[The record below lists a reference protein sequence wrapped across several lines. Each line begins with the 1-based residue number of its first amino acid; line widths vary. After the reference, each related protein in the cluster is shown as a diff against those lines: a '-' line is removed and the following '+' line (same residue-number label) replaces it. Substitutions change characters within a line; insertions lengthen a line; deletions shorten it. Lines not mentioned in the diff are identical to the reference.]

1 MPSFVTLKGKLTALA
16 FTIAIVLAGISLA
29 WGMVLGELKVNG
41 PVYGRIVQVKDL
53 VADILPPPEYILESY
68 LVASQA
74 LTATPAELAEFK
86 TAMTR
91 LRKDYDD
98 RHQYWQAQDLD
109 VSVKDGLLVES
120 YKPALR
126 FYDQVF
132 GTYFPALERGDL
144 AAAQASFKSLS
155 ADYAAHRAAID
166 TVVTRSDALSKA
178 VEAQAA
184 DSEATYKILVTAITL
199 VFALATMALVAGM
212 SRAIIAPL
220 ARLGE
225 AVGRLGGGALDAK
238 VPETHRTDEVG
249 PLARALDGW
258 RQGLI
263 EAEARRLAEHDD
275 QARLQARQQRIEA
288 ATRRFDQAVIAML
301 GRIKES
307 AEKLHSASENLSANA
322 QQTHAQG
329 AAVSAATE
337 QSAASVESVASAG
350 SQLSASIEEISSQVR
365 QSTTIVEAASR
376 EAEAANGRI
385 SGLTEAVE
393 RIGQVLSLI
402 NDIASQTNLLAL
414 NATIESARAGEA
426 GKGFAVVAHEVKN
439 LAGQTSRATEDIAR
453 QIAAVREETGTA
465 VAALAG
471 IAQTIA
477 HINEMS
483 ASIAGAVEQQGAA
496 ASEISRNVEH
506 AAAGTR
512 EVVHNITGVVGA
524 ASETGAMARTVF
536 AAADQLRSQSSELE
550 REVSAFLREIAA

>member
-1 MPSFVTLKGKLTALA
+1 MPSVATIRGKLTALA
-16 FTIAIVLAGISLA
+16 VTVAV
-29 WGMVLGELKVNG
+29 VLGGLSLGWGVVLSELKVNG
-41 PVYGRIVQVKDL
+41 PVYGRIVQAKDL
-53 VADILPPPEYILESY
+53 VADILPPPEYIIESY

-74 LTATPAELAEFK
+74 LAAEPSKLAPLKE
-86 TAMTR
+86 AMIR
-91 LRKDYDD
+91 LRRDYDD
-98 RHQYWQAQDLD
+98 RHQYWQGQDLEA
-109 VSVKDGLLVES
+109 SVRDGLLVES
-120 YKPALR
+120 YKPAVQ
-126 FYDQVF
+126 FFDHAF
-132 GTYFPALERGDL
+132 STYFPALEKGDRE
-144 AAAQASFKSLS
+144 AARASFAVLGGL
-155 ADYAAHRAAID
+155 YATHRAAID
-166 TVVTRSDALSKA
+166 TLVTRSDALSKA

-184 DSEATYKILVTAITL
+184 ASESSYKLLVIVLTL
-199 VFALATMALVAGM
+199 ASALAALALVIGM
-212 SRAIIAPL
+212 SRAIVAPM

-225 AVGRLGGGALDAK
+225 AVGRLGGGALDAG
-238 VPETHRTDEVG
+238 VPETERVDEIG

-263 EAEARRLAEHDD
+263 AAEARRRDEAEE
-275 QARLQARQQRIEA
+275 QSRLQARQRRVEA
-288 ATRRFDQAVIAML
+288 ATRRFDEAIITML
-301 GRIKES
+301 ARIRDS
-307 AEKLHSASENLSANA
+307 AENLHAASNSLSANA
-322 QQTHAQG
+322 EQTHAQG

-350 SQLSASIEEISSQVR
+350 NQLSSSIEEISSQVR
-365 QSTTIVEAASR
+365 QSSAIVAAASH

-385 SGLTEAVE
+385 AGLTEAVE

-453 QIAAVREETGTA
+453 QIAAVRDEAGTA

-477 HINEMS
+477 RINEMS

-496 ASEISRNVEH
+496 ASEISRNVEQ
-506 AAAGTR
+506 AAAGSR

-524 ASETGAMARTVF
+524 AGETGAMARNVF
-536 AAADQLRSQSSELE
+536 AAANQLLGQSTELE
-550 REVSAFLREIAA
+550 REVAAFLREMAA